1 MYSLVSAPVL
11 GFDLTRLGGGSATA
25 EVLLRALRLTVG
37 DLPVLAERLPDE
49 GVRGLLWVEVEG
61 AARKL
66 PSLKGI
72 SNSDDLPGTLA
83 LVERAPIGSV
93 DALLTCLRYDVM
105 AWTWHG
111 TGRDAQ
117 QSEQATAA
125 TALLCD
131 AAVASY
137 LREVLDEKTRRALGA
152 GWVSALRKLPT
163 GAPIDLGPHH
173 YAISALLDKLRS
185 VRAADLARL
194 VQSAE
199 DARRNAG
206 GWSPA
211 VHSASWAAYLS
222 DRVRTAA
229 AAQMLLVQAI
239 DTAAIPLADR
249 AGGVWNMLSGAV
261 QALVVRDLL
270 DTATAHR
277 LLAPVVAALGPAWL
291 G

>member
-11 GFDLTRLGGGSATA
+11 GFDLTRLSGGSATA
-25 EVLLRALRLTVG
+25 EVLLRGLRLGLG
-37 DLPVLAERLPDE
+37 DLPVLAEKLPDE
-49 GVRGLLWVEVEG
+49 GVRGPLWVEVES
-61 AARKL
+61 AARKM
-66 PSLKGI
+66 PSLRGLAQ
-72 SNSDDLPGTLA
+72 DDPAGALA

-111 TGRDAQ
+111 TGRAAQ
-117 QSEQATAA
+117 QSEAAAAA

-137 LREVLDEKTRRALGA
+137 LREELDSGARRMLGA
-152 GWVSALRKLPT
+152 GWVAALRRLPS

-173 YAISALLDKLRS
+173 YAISALLDRLRS
-185 VRAADLARL
+185 IGSKDLLRL
-194 VQSAE
+194 AQSAD
-199 DARRNAG
+199 DARRHAG

-222 DRVRTAA
+222 GRVRTAA

-239 DTAAIPLADR
+239 DTAAIPLTDR

-277 LLAPVVAALGPAWL
+277 LLAPVVGALGPAWL

>member
-1 MYSLVSAPVL
+1 V
-11 GFDLTRLGGGSATA
+11 
-25 EVLLRALRLTVG
+25 
-37 DLPVLAERLPDE
+37 
-49 GVRGLLWVEVEG
+49 
-61 AARKL
+61 
-66 PSLKGI
+66 
-72 SNSDDLPGTLA
+72 
-83 LVERAPIGSV
+83 
-93 DALLTCLRYDVM
+93 
-105 AWTWHG
+105 
-111 TGRDAQ
+111 
-117 QSEQATAA
+117 
-125 TALLCD
+125 
-131 AAVASY
+131 
-137 LREVLDEKTRRALGA
+137 
-152 GWVSALRKLPT
+152 
-163 GAPIDLGPHH
+163 
-173 YAISALLDKLRS
+173 SALLDRLRS
-185 VRAADLARL
+185 LRPNDLRRL
-194 VQSAE
+194 VASAE

-239 DTAAIPLADR
+239 DTATIPLADR

>member
-25 EVLLRALRLTVG
+25 EVMLRALRLGVG

-49 GVRGLLWVEVEG
+49 GVRGPLWVEVES
-61 AARKL
+61 AARRM
-66 PSLKGI
+66 PSLKTM
-72 SNSDDLPGTLA
+72 NAEDPAGTLS

-111 TGRDAQ
+111 TGRDAR
-117 QSEQATAA
+117 QSEQAAAA

-137 LREVLDEKTRRALGA
+137 LREVLPESTRRMLGA
-152 GWVSALRKLPT
+152 GWVAALRRLPT

-173 YAISALLDKLRS
+173 YSVSGLLDRLRS
-185 VRAADLARL
+185 LRQNDLRRL
-194 VQSAE
+194 VTSAE

-270 DTATAHR
+270 DTPTAHR

>member
-11 GFDLTRLGGGSATA
+11 GFDLTRLEGGSAAA
-25 EVLLRALRLTVG
+25 EVMLRALRLQSG

-49 GVRGLLWVEVEG
+49 NVRGPLWVEVES
-61 AARKL
+61 AARRM
-66 PSLKGI
+66 PTLKGM
-72 SNSDDLPGTLA
+72 SKDDPAGNLA

-105 AWTWHG
+105 SWTWEG
-111 TGRDAQ
+111 TGRDAR
-117 QSEQATAA
+117 QSEDAAAA

-137 LREVLDEKTRRALGA
+137 LREVLDDETRRRLGA
-152 GWVSALRKLPT
+152 GWVSAMRKLP
-163 GAPIDLGPHH
+163 GGPPIDMGPHH
-173 YAISALLDKLRS
+173 YTVSALLDRLRTLRPEDRQRVS
-185 VRAADLARL
+185 SAAD
-194 VQSAE
+194 
-199 DARRNAG
+199 DARRNTA

-229 AAQMLLVQAI
+229 AAQMLLVQAV
-239 DTAAIPLADR
+239 DTAGIPLADR

>member
-11 GFDLTRLGGGSATA
+11 GFDLTRLKGGSATA
-25 EVLLRALRLTVG
+25 EVLLRALRLSLG
-37 DLPVLAERLPDE
+37 DLPILAERLPDE
-49 GVRGLLWVEVEG
+49 GVRGPLWVEVES

-66 PSLKGI
+66 PSLKGMKP
-72 SNSDDLPGTLA
+72 DDPAGSLA

-93 DALLTCLRYDVM
+93 DSLLTCLRYDVM
-105 AWTWHG
+105 SWTWQG
-111 TGRDAQ
+111 SGRDAKQ
-117 QSEQATAA
+117 TEEASAA

-137 LREVLDEKTRRALGA
+137 LREMLDDSTRRMLGA

-163 GAPIDLGPHH
+163 GKPIDLGPHH
-173 YAISALLDKLRS
+173 YTVSALLDRLRS
-185 VRAADLARL
+185 ITPSDLARL
-194 VQSAE
+194 TSSAE
-199 DARRNAG
+199 DARRTAG

-239 DTAAIPLADR
+239 DTAAIPLAER

-277 LLAPVVAALGPAWL
+277 LLAPVIGALGPAWL